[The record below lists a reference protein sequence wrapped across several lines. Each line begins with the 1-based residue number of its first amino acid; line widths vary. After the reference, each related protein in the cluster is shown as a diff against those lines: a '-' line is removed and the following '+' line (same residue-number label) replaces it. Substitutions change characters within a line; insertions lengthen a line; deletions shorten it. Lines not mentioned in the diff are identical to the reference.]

1 MAFIPTG
8 GTGGQA
14 YGKRL
19 NPSQTLKVVNIM
31 EEIVNLFVNNGI
43 GVACVIY
50 LIYFQNTTMTKMLDA
65 LNSINTR
72 LSIIEE
78 KLETK

>member
-50 LIYFQNTTMTKMLDA
+50 LIYFQNTTMSKMLDA

-72 LSIIEE
+72 LSVIEE
-78 KLETK
+78 KLEGK

>member
-72 LSIIEE
+72 LSVIEE
-78 KLETK
+78 KLEGK

>member
-1 MAFIPTG
+1 
-8 GTGGQA
+8 
-14 YGKRL
+14 
-19 NPSQTLKVVNIM
+19 M

-72 LSIIEE
+72 LSVIED
-78 KLETK
+78 KLESSK

>member
-78 KLETK
+78 KLEDK

>member
-19 NPSQTLKVVNIM
+19 NPSQLKVVNIM

-72 LSIIEE
+72 LSIIED

>member
-1 MAFIPTG
+1 VAFIPTG

-72 LSIIEE
+72 LSIIED

>member
-1 MAFIPTG
+1 MTTHIA
-8 GTGGQA
+8 GTESRVCLARSTKHYPYRG
-14 YGKRL
+14 
-19 NPSQTLKVVNIM
+19 VIM

-72 LSIIEE
+72 LSVIED
-78 KLETK
+78 KLESGR

>member
-72 LSIIEE
+72 LSIIED
-78 KLETK
+78 KLESK

>member
-19 NPSQTLKVVNIM
+19 NPSQTLKVVNII

-43 GVACVIY
+43 RVACVIY

-72 LSIIEE
+72 LSVIEE

>member
-72 LSIIEE
+72 LSIIED

>member
-72 LSIIEE
+72 LSVIEE
-78 KLETK
+78 KLEAK

>member
-72 LSIIEE
+72 LSIIED
-78 KLETK
+78 KLENK